1 MELLNRA
8 NYLID
13 WAIAHQEVV
22 AGVWRLYVYCKPM
35 VNCTGLKKGIH
46 DTQTNVFPWRLCLYL

>member
-1 MELLNRA
+1 MEPLNRA

-46 DTQTNVFPWRLCLYL
+46 DTQTNVFP